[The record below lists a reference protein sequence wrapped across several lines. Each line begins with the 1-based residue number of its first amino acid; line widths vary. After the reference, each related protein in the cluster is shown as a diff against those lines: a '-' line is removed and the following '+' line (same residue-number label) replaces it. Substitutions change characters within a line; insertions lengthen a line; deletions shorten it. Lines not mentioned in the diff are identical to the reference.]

1 MTVRGVRGATI
12 AAANT
17 REAILAA
24 THELLA
30 ALAQAND
37 LREPDMASVF
47 FTVTPDLNA
56 AFPARA
62 ARDLG
67 WTEVALLDVQAPQV
81 DSDLPR
87 CIRVLIHWNT
97 ERTPAELKH
106 VYLHAARTLRPDH
119 ALEVKP

>member
-1 MTVRGVRGATI
+1 MTVRGIRGATI

-24 THELLA
+24 TRELLV
-30 ALAQAND
+30 ALVDANS
-37 LREPDMASVF
+37 LREPDIASVF

-62 ARDLG
+62 VRDLG
-67 WTEVALLDVQAPQV
+67 WTDAALLDAQAPEV
-81 DSDLPR
+81 EGDLPR

-97 ERTPAELKH
+97 ERAAAELRH
-106 VYLHAARTLRPDH
+106 VYLHDAQRLRPDH
-119 ALEVKP
+119 VMELKR

>member
-24 THELLA
+24 THELLT
-30 ALAQAND
+30 ALIQAND
-37 LREPDMASVF
+37 LREPDIASVF
-47 FTVTPDLNA
+47 FTATPDLNA

-62 ARDLG
+62 VRELG
-67 WTEVALLDVQAPQV
+67 WTDVALLDAQALRV
-81 DSDLPR
+81 DGDLPR

-97 ERTPAELKH
+97 ERTISELKH
-106 VYLHAARTLRPDH
+106 VYLHEARKLRFDRV
-119 ALEVKP
+119 LEVKP